1 MGHGQ
6 THDGHAAQEFVI
18 RKRMRGHEQAA
29 RRRTQTEHA
38 DGVAAGTEQAV
49 EMGHMQHGGQ
59 HIELP
64 GRKAQQQA
72 KTHIAHTGAQ
82 GHFRRVEALFV
93 MALGPGHMGGLVVI
107 GMVGIL
113 IDQDGAHV
121 SIQQHAVLVG
131 IQRPHV
137 DVDAADFAVTVEH
150 GVHDADGFGQVFHI
164 GIGQLAGD
172 QHDALVALTDQL
184 AGGLAHLGR
193 GHVLALDERIALAIG
208 AIKAFTAAMVRDVQ
222 RSGQH
227 DTVTIDLLLDRIR
240 RFHHQGNVF
249 GIRHPHES
257 RRFLNGQ

>member
-1 MGHGQ
+1 
-6 THDGHAAQEFVI
+6 
-18 RKRMRGHEQAA
+18 
-29 RRRTQTEHA
+29 
-38 DGVAAGTEQAV
+38 
-49 EMGHMQHGGQ
+49 
-59 HIELP
+59 
-64 GRKAQQQA
+64 
-72 KTHIAHTGAQ
+72 
-82 GHFRRVEALFV
+82 

-113 IDQDGAHV
+113 IDQDVAHV

-131 IQRPHV
+131 IQGPHV
-137 DVDAADFAVTVEH
+137 DVDAADFAVTVKH

-208 AIKAFTAAMVRDVQ
+208 AIEAFTAAMVRDVQ

-227 DTVTIDLLLDRIR
+227 DTVAIDLLLDRIR